1 MRCRYLAARPP
12 LSRGRENERMA
23 RVDEMKMVLIIVGV
37 ILVAAAISGGVL
49 VSNLLWF
56 LLILALVVFAIGVY
70 TGRITE

>member
-1 MRCRYLAARPP
+1 M
-12 LSRGRENERMA
+12 SRGRENERMA